1 MPWPALFQRT
11 TVGEPHEENPDL
23 ETEES
28 ESPQMQLEIEKQIL
42 RFNDPILIVQLA
54 EQPGQ
59 PAVFRYVMPQLL
71 KGSRSVVVIA
81 GAG

>member
-59 PAVFRYVMPQLL
+59 PAIFHDAMSPVLKRPGSVMII
-71 KGSRSVVVIA
+71 V